1 MRVCAQCAEELS
13 HAKSIA
19 IQRGP
24 RKREE
29 GFQSAV
35 FCPIPIGDSPSS
47 KRMYDVVNVSIFVAL
62 NYCSFYNL
70 IFECLL
76 LIVNNVPIWFFQ
88 YGCIPVVLSDDLVW
102 AYSTE
107 AGGPLDASTFSIQV
121 PQSTVLKSALH
132 VLTALGVDASL
143 TNSTATAKV
152 VIQEKSKKGN
162 INSIHDKLH
171 ILNYGRSLPGGTSVL
186 TLLREIAEEDRV
198 AALSEN
204 NNETSVGSTLTRRL
218 SLESLSDFELDLLQ
232 ASNRYLVT
240 EEPDEDAKKPA
251 WAGKGMKKGTTEKK
265 KKGPGAEPSGTN
277 KGTAGKATTS
287 RSITATRA
295 KTASTQGM
303 SNTLIRLLS
312 KISAQDIARLQ
323 EGVRNVSRFFQ
334 FYALNSTLR
343 TDVTPPA
350 VHLRPTGGA
359 MEMLEHALLQRKKAG
374 IYDVGRRCQEERNRP
389 GHKYIGNY
397 PCEKRR

>member
-1 MRVCAQCAEELS
+1 M
-13 HAKSIA
+13 
-19 IQRGP
+19 P
-24 RKREE
+24 
-29 GFQSAV
+29 AV
-35 FCPIPIGDSPSS
+35 IV
-47 KRMYDVVNVSIFVAL
+47 YNVHI
-62 NYCSFYNL
+62 
-70 IFECLL
+70 LL
-76 LIVNNVPIWFFQ
+76 LQ

-143 TNSTATAKV
+143 TNSTASAKAV
-152 VIQEKSKKGN
+152 PVLKEKSKKGN

-171 ILNYGRSLPGGTSVL
+171 LLNYGRPLPGGTSVL

-198 AALSEN
+198 AAFSEN
-204 NNETSVGSTLTRRL
+204 NNETSAGNTRTTRRL
-218 SLESLSDFELDLLQ
+218 SLESLSDAELDLLQ
-232 ASNRYLVT
+232 ASNRYLVN

-251 WAGKGMKKGTTEKK
+251 WAGKGMKKGSTGKK
-265 KKGPGAEPSGTN
+265 RKGLDADPTGTN
-277 KGTAGKATTS
+277 KGPAGKAQST
-287 RSITATRA
+287 RSITATGT
-295 KTASTQGM
+295 KTASTAEGM

-312 KISAQDIARLQ
+312 KVSAQDIARLQ